1 MQKTPFK
8 PYWQQVKGNTWCMVF
23 DYARIPVYL
32 CGEGKAI
39 LIDSGYDRNRQE
51 ILDLLAEKDLRP
63 VAILTSH
70 THPDHIGNHA
80 FLQKEFGAKVY
91 MSAFDAATFA
101 DPMVMCVSFGARVG
115 YRLCKERFHVGVTAD
130 EVFPNTDCEIHVEG
144 VPFRVIPTPGHCV
157 EHTTIVTPDNVA
169 YLGDALQSEDFM
181 VNRRLTYSTVVE
193 EDFASKRIIAQLKC
207 DAYIMA
213 HNAVVED
220 ITDSVE
226 TAIEAMEYR
235 LRLFEE
241 LLDTPASE
249 GELVRRF
256 LVHTGADLENGR
268 SVRGIHFNAPAFL
281 TYLVDHDRLI
291 QIVEDGYLKYAR
303 PNKTES

>member
-1 MQKTPFK
+1 MQKTPVK

-32 CGEGKAI
+32 CGAGKAI
-39 LIDSGYDRNRQE
+39 LLDSGYDRSLQE
-51 ILDLLAEKDLRP
+51 ILDLLAEKNLQP
-63 VAILTSH
+63 VALLTSH

-80 FLQKEFGAKVY
+80 FLREKFGAKVY
-91 MSAFDAATFA
+91 MSPFDIATFR
-101 DPMVMCVSFGARVG
+101 DPMVMCVSFGTRVG
-115 YRLCKERFHVGVTAD
+115 YRLCKERFGIGVAAD
-130 EVFPNTDCEIHVEG
+130 EVFPNSACEITVEG
-144 VPFRVIPTPGHCV
+144 ATFRMIPTPGHCV
-157 EHTTIVTPDNVA
+157 EHTTIITPDNVA

-193 EDFASKRIIAQLKC
+193 EDFASKRIIAALDC

-213 HNAVVED
+213 HNGVVED
-220 ITDSVE
+220 IKDSVE

-241 LLDTPASE
+241 LVDTPVSE
-249 GELVRRF
+249 DELVRRF
-256 LVHTGADLENGR
+256 LVHTGADLENTR

-281 TYLVDHDRLI
+281 GYLVDHGRLI
-291 QIVEDGYLKYAR
+291 QIVEDGYLKYAK
-303 PNKTES
+303 PQK

>member
-1 MQKTPFK
+1 MQQTPVK

-32 CGEGKAI
+32 CGAGKAI
-39 LIDSGYDRNRQE
+39 LLDSGCDRSRQE
-51 ILDLLAEKDLRP
+51 ILDLLAEKNLQP
-63 VAILTSH
+63 VALLTSH

-80 FLQKEFGAKVY
+80 FLREKFGAKVY
-91 MSAFDAATFA
+91 MSPFDIATFR
-101 DPMVMCVSFGARVG
+101 DPMVMCVSFGTRVG
-115 YRLCKERFHVGVTAD
+115 YRLCKERFGIGVAAD
-130 EVFPNTDCEIHVEG
+130 EVFPNSACEITVEG
-144 VPFRVIPTPGHCV
+144 ATFRMIPTPGHCV
-157 EHTTIVTPDNVA
+157 EHTTIITPDNVA

-193 EDFASKRIIAQLKC
+193 EDFASKRIIAALDC

-213 HNAVVED
+213 HNGVVED
-220 ITDSVE
+220 IKDSVE

-241 LLDTPASE
+241 LVDTPVSE
-249 GELVRRF
+249 DELVRRF
-256 LVHTGADLENGR
+256 LVHTGADLENTR

-281 TYLVDHDRLI
+281 GYLVDHGRLI

-303 PNKTES
+303 PNKAES

>member
-1 MQKTPFK
+1 MQKTTVK
-8 PYWQQVKGNTWCMVF
+8 PYWQQVKGNTWCMVL

-39 LIDSGYDRNRQE
+39 LMDSGYDRSRQE
-51 ILDLLAEKDLRP
+51 ILDLLEEKGLTP
-63 VAILTSH
+63 VALLTSH

-80 FLQKEFGAKVY
+80 FLRETFGAKVY
-91 MSAFDAATFA
+91 MSPFDVATFA
-101 DPMVMCVSFGARVG
+101 DPLVMCVSFGARVG
-115 YRLCKERFHVGVTAD
+115 YRMCKERFGVGVTAD
-130 EVFPNTDCEIHVEG
+130 EVFPNTDCEITVEG
-144 VPFRVIPTPGHCV
+144 VTFRMIPTPGHCV
-157 EHTTIVTPDNVA
+157 EHTTIITPDNVA

-193 EDFASKRIIAQLKC
+193 EDLASKKIIGQLSC

-213 HNAVVED
+213 HNGVVED

-226 TAIEAMEYR
+226 TAVEAMEYR

-241 LLDTPASE
+241 LVDTPVSE
-249 GELVRRF
+249 DELVRRF
-256 LVHTGADLENGR
+256 LLHTGADLENTR

-281 TYLVDHDRLI
+281 SYLVDHDRLT
-291 QIVEDGYLKYAR
+291 QIVEDGYVKYAR
-303 PNKTES
+303 VEK

>member
-1 MQKTPFK
+1 MQQTPVK
-8 PYWQQVKGNTWCMVF
+8 PHWQQVKGNTWCMVF

-32 CGEGKAI
+32 CGGGKAI
-39 LIDSGYDRNRQE
+39 LLDSGYDRSRRE
-51 ILDLLAEKDLRP
+51 ILDLLAEKNLQP
-63 VAILTSH
+63 VALLTSH

-80 FLQKEFGAKVY
+80 FLREKFGAKVY
-91 MSAFDAATFA
+91 MSPFDVATFD
-101 DPMVMCVSFGARVG
+101 DPMVMCVSFGSRVG
-115 YRLCKERFHVGVTAD
+115 YQMCKERFRVGVTAD
-130 EVFPNTDCEIHVEG
+130 EVFPNTDCEITVEG
-144 VPFRVIPTPGHCV
+144 ASFRMIATPGHCV
-157 EHTTIVTPDNVA
+157 EHTSIITPDNVA

-193 EDFASKRIIAQLKC
+193 EDLASKKRIGQLNC

-213 HNAVVED
+213 HNGVAED
-220 ITDSVE
+220 IKDSVE

-241 LLDTPASE
+241 LTDTPASE
-249 GELVRRF
+249 DELVRRF
-256 LVHTGADLENGR
+256 LVHTGADLQNTR

-281 TYLVDHDRLI
+281 GYLVDHGRLI

-303 PNKTES
+303 VEKQ

>member
-1 MQKTPFK
+1 MQKTPVK
-8 PYWQQVKGNTWCMVF
+8 PYWQQVKGNTWCMVL

-39 LIDSGYDRNRQE
+39 LLDSGLASSRQD
-51 ILDLLAEKDLRP
+51 IVNLLKEKELTP
-63 VAILTSH
+63 VALLTSH

-80 FLQKEFGAKVY
+80 YLRKKYGAKVY
-91 MSAFDAATFA
+91 MSPFDAATFA

-115 YRLCKERFHVGVTAD
+115 YRKCKERFDVAVTAD
-130 EVFPNTDCEIHVEG
+130 EVFPGTDCEITVEG
-144 VPFRVIPTPGHCV
+144 HPFRMIHTPGHCV
-157 EHTTIVTPDNVA
+157 EHTSIITPDNVA

-193 EDFASKRIIAQLKC
+193 EELASKRIIEQLSC

-213 HNAVVED
+213 HNAVTED
-220 ITDSVE
+220 IRESVE

-249 GELVRRF
+249 DELVRRF
-256 LVHTGADLENGR
+256 LVHTGADLENVR

-281 TYLVDHDRLI
+281 SYLVDRNRLT

-303 PNKTES
+303 AEK

>member
-1 MQKTPFK
+1 MQQTPVK

-32 CGEGKAI
+32 CGAGKAI
-39 LIDSGYDRNRQE
+39 LLDSGYDRSRQE
-51 ILDLLAEKDLRP
+51 ILDLLAEKNLQP
-63 VAILTSH
+63 VALLTSH

-80 FLQKEFGAKVY
+80 FLREKFGAKVY
-91 MSAFDAATFA
+91 MSPFDIATFR
-101 DPMVMCVSFGARVG
+101 DPMVMCVSFGTRVG
-115 YRLCKERFHVGVTAD
+115 YRLCKERFGIGVAAD
-130 EVFPNTDCEIHVEG
+130 EVFPNSACEITVEG
-144 VPFRVIPTPGHCV
+144 ATFRMIPTPGHCV
-157 EHTTIVTPDNVA
+157 EHTTIITPDNVA

-193 EDFASKRIIAQLKC
+193 EDFASKRIIAALDC

-213 HNAVVED
+213 HNGVVED
-220 ITDSVE
+220 IKDSVE

-241 LLDTPASE
+241 LVDTPVSE
-249 GELVRRF
+249 DELVRRF
-256 LVHTGADLENGR
+256 LVHTGADLENTR
-268 SVRGIHFNAPAFL
+268 SVRGIHFNTPAFL
-281 TYLVDHDRLI
+281 GYLVDHGRLI

-303 PNKTES
+303 PKKAES